1 MKTFTLTAVAMTMVL
16 SLNSF
21 AVSKERSKIRW
32 GNNLTEAFEE
42 AKKTGK
48 PIVVFFRRDTS
59 EPLSEGHNGEVVES
73 MAYERTVLADRMVQG
88 HHKDFLFVKLMPA
101 DLKPK
106 SYEETMAK
114 ALKIEK
120 YPVLAVLEVSNGQL
134 VLRGTASGAVNF
146 RNQQHYPVLKSLRAA
161 MHGTEAFKKAQ
172 AAHAAAASAPAK
184 PATTTPSGSK
194 ATTPAQPD
202 AKPSSK

>member
-1 MKTFTLTAVAMTMVL
+1 MKTFSLTAVALTMVL

-32 GNNLTEAFEE
+32 KTNLTEAFEE

-73 MAYERTVLADRMVQG
+73 MAYEREVLSQRMVQS

-106 SYEETMAK
+106 SYEEQMAK

-120 YPVLAVLEVSNGQL
+120 YPVLAVLEVSNDQL
-134 VLRGTASGAVNF
+134 VLRGTATGAVNF
-146 RNQQHYPVLKSLRAA
+146 PRTKHYPVLNALIAA
-161 MHGTEAFKKAQ
+161 MHSTEAVKKAQ

-194 ATTPAQPD
+194 ETTPALPD
-202 AKPSSK
+202 VKPGPK